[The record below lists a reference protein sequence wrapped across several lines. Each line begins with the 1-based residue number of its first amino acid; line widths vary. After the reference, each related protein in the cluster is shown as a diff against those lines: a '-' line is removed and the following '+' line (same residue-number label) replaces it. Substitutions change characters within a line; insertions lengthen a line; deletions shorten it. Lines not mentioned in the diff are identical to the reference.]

1 MAVAIGLAENRRVR
15 SKAQKVRRK
24 LVVPFMG
31 APKTIGRPPAE
42 VPSMLIDFALAHWLK
57 TGRWSTVQQELKTAG
72 FKPIAR
78 MTLQR
83 RVLQRKNDLDAQN
96 SDPCHY

>member
-1 MAVAIGLAENRRVR
+1 
-15 SKAQKVRRK
+15 
-24 LVVPFMG
+24 MG

-42 VPSMLIDFALAHWLK
+42 VPSMLK
-57 TGRWSTVQQELKTAG
+57 TGRWATVHEQLKTAG

-83 RVLQRKNDLDAQN
+83 RVLQRKADLDAQN